1 VRNVALVMLGTLAIV
16 ALPLAEAQPPKVARI
31 GVLTNVDSPLLQ
43 TFRDALHE
51 LGYVEG
57 RTVAFDYRFSRGMV
71 ERLPELAGEL
81 IRSKVDVIFAPSTT
95 AARAASKATA
105 TIPIVFASAGDPV
118 ETGLVA
124 SLARPGGNITGLSSV
139 NVELAGK
146 RLALLK
152 EAVPGIARVAILWV
166 DAPIGRAQMRETEVA
181 ARALGLQL
189 QSLPVRTADELEAA
203 LKAAVARGAEALVV
217 PRNPLS
223 FGLRARI
230 PELAASSRLPAVYDD
245 IEFAEAGGLMTY
257 GPSLRENYRR
267 AAVYIDKI
275 LKGSR
280 PADLP
285 VEQPTTFE
293 LAINLKAAG
302 ALGITI
308 PQSLLLRADHVFR

>member
-1 VRNVALVMLGTLAIV
+1 MRNVALVMLGTLAIV

-275 LKGSR
+275 LNGSR